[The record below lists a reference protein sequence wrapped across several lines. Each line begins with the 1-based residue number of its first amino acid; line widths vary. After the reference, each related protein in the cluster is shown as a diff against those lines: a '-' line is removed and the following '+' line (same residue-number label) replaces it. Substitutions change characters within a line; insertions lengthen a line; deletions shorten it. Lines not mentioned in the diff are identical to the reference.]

1 MKMRPQSSIR
11 WRLLLAFFLSIAL
24 AIFSVFVLLFMALV
38 LSQFEPIHLLLE
50 ILDRSLGPLAVC
62 IIIGFIL
69 FILYFFLFTQKTI
82 SYIEEINQKVNL
94 MAKGDFSVMVP
105 LRTRDEL
112 GLLAE
117 NINTMSVRL
126 KESIEEERLAER
138 TKTELITS
146 VSHDLRTPLTSI
158 IGYLD
163 LVVNDR
169 YRDELAL
176 RYYADIAYHKSKRL
190 QQLIDE
196 LFEYTRVSYGGMKA
210 VYDKINLVELL
221 EQLTEEFVPLLQEAS
236 MVCRLTP
243 AQKKIFV
250 MADANL
256 LVRVFENLL
265 TNAIRYGKDGK
276 YIDIEVLEGDSVVV
290 RVTNYGEPIP
300 ARDLPHLFDRFYRV
314 EKSRSLDSGGS
325 GLGLAIAQ
333 SIITLHGG
341 KITAQSDT
349 SGTTFEVTLDRMKE

>member
-1 MKMRPQSSIR
+1 
-11 WRLLLAFFLSIAL
+11 LLAFAFSILL
-24 AIFSVFVLLFMALV
+24 AVFTVLFLLFMALV
-38 LSQFEPIHLLLE
+38 LSQISIVGLVLQVLE
-50 ILDRSLGPLAVC
+50 QSLGVLGVC
-62 IIIGFIL
+62 IITGIIFFI
-69 FILYFFLFTQKTI
+69 IYFFLFTQRTI
-82 SYIEEINQKVNL
+82 AYIEEINRKVNL
-94 MAKGDFSVMVP
+94 MAKGDFSAAIP
-105 LRTRDEL
+105 LRSRDEL

-117 NINTMSVRL
+117 NINTMSARL
-126 KESIEEERLAER
+126 KESIDEERSAER

-158 IGYLD
+158 LGYLD

-176 RYYADIAYHKSKRL
+176 RYYADIAFHKSKRL

-210 VYDKINLVELL
+210 VYEQIDLVELL

-243 AQKKIFV
+243 SHKKV
-250 MADANL
+250 YVKADANL

-265 TNAIRYGKDGK
+265 TNAMRYGKEGK
-276 YIDIEVLEGDSVVV
+276 YVDIEVIEGERVLV
-290 RVTNYGEPIP
+290 RMTNYGEPIP
-300 ARDLPHLFDRFYRV
+300 AKDLPHLFDRFYRV
-314 EKSRSLDSGGS
+314 EKSRSLDSGGA

-333 SIITLHGG
+333 SIISLHGG
-341 KITAQSDT
+341 KITAQSDS
-349 SGTTFEVTLDRMKE
+349 SGTTFEVELK